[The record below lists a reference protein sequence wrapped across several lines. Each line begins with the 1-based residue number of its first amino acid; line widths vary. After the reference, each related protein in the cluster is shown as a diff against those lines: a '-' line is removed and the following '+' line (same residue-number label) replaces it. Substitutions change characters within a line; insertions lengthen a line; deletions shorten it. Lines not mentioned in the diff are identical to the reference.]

1 MKKSVRT
8 SFFFLVALCLCWG
21 LSSSI
26 SSAAMDARIVD
37 FFITNNAKDVLVY
50 FRVKDCFTKK
60 MDEAILAGIP
70 TTFTFLIE
78 IYQERS
84 GWFNTLLAR
93 QEVRHTIKYDNVRN
107 VFFVAYS
114 EQGGLPVEFRSFESA
129 KRAMSDL
136 NGIGVVPMRSL
147 TRESQYSVR
156 VKAKLAKVR
165 MPLHMEYI
173 LFFVSMWDFET
184 EWYQQEFVYK

>member
-1 MKKSVRT
+1 M
-8 SFFFLVALCLCWG
+8 LVMVAVCLTW
-21 LSSSI
+21 LAASPI
-26 SSAAMDARIVD
+26 SSAAMEARIVD
-37 FFITNNAKDVLVY
+37 YYITNNTKDVLVY

-60 MDEAILAGIP
+60 IEEAILAGIP

-78 IYQERS
+78 MYQDRP
-84 GWFNTLLAR
+84 GWYDSLLAR

-107 VFFVAYS
+107 VFFISYS

-129 KRAMSDL
+129 KRAMADL
-136 NGIGVVPMRSL
+136 NAIVVAPMKSL
-147 TRESQYSVR
+147 KRESQYSIRVR
-156 VKAKLAKVR
+156 AKLAKVH

-184 EWYQQEFVYK
+184 EWHRQDFVYK